1 MRVDELVAI
10 AELFS
15 VSLDTLLSHSV
26 EQADNEAFALRE
38 LADAARQT
46 ADREGAAM
54 TEIRVRPGDDRC
66 RVSQT
71 FEADADPQSK

>member
-1 MRVDELVAI
+1 MRVDELVSI

-46 ADREGAAM
+46 ARQAESLSAM
-54 TEIRVRPGDDRC
+54 LTARI
-66 RVSQT
+66 SAT
-71 FEADADPQSK
+71 S